1 LVPEE
6 AIMAGETDPKAEAV
20 LVAARCPKCGGVL
33 GAPEKGVYT
42 CEYCGTSFMARELM
56 AGKSVDLR
64 KFYERALEAVEED
77 DYGRANEYFER
88 ILETDAS
95 EYQAWVGKGIAGAY
109 ARLSENQV
117 LEAGEVLSCVDM
129 ALEHYDGDDRE
140 AFEHQ
145 LADRLGALAVDLFG
159 RVVNEGANDEKN
171 LRALLDLLAYWE
183 AKGTNE
189 LECWI
194 AAVAVAEKQAVPPK
208 ARRKPGVTYLTF
220 DYPFKNVAE
229 EYAAK
234 IRAKYD
240 SEYTTAFER
249 RAETKARLLESF
261 KTVGKYLLTGA
272 AVAAAIVVLIIVVLV
287 ILGFFGLTYFF

>member
-1 LVPEE
+1 
-6 AIMAGETDPKAEAV
+6 MAGETDPKAEAV

-183 AKGTNE
+183 EKGTDE

-234 IRAKYD
+234 IRAKYE

>member
-1 LVPEE
+1 
-6 AIMAGETDPKAEAV
+6 MAGEPEPKLEAV

-33 GAPEKGVYT
+33 GAPKDGVYT
-42 CEYCGTSFMARELM
+42 CEYCGTSFMARDLM

-64 KFYERALEAVEED
+64 KFYERALDAVEKG

-109 ARLSENQV
+109 ARLSENQM

-140 AFEHQ
+140 AFERQ
-145 LADRLGALAVDLFG
+145 LADRVGALAVDLFG

-171 LRALLDLLAYWE
+171 LRALLDLLSYWE
-183 AKGTNE
+183 AKGTDE
-189 LECWI
+189 LKCWL
-194 AAVAVAEKQAVPPK
+194 ATVAVAEKAAVPPK
-208 ARRKPGVTYLTF
+208 AQRDPGTTYLTF
-220 DYPFKNVAE
+220 DYPFKDVAE
-229 EYAAK
+229 EYAGK

-240 SEYTTAFER
+240 SEFTTAFER
-249 RAETKARLLESF
+249 RAESKAKLLGSF
-261 KTVGKYLLTGA
+261 KTVGKYLLIGA
-272 AVAAAIVVLIIVVLV
+272 GIAGAIVLLILVVLV
-287 ILGFFGLTYFF
+287 VLGFLGLTYYF

>member
-1 LVPEE
+1 
-6 AIMAGETDPKAEAV
+6 MAGETDPKAEAV

-183 AKGTNE
+183 EKGTDE